1 MVAITER
8 AEWAEQIRQIEAND
22 PVQGGEN
29 GIDNIPHQQLANRT
43 AYLKKQFDDLK
54 KNHLSNNDLENS
66 LDSDDS
72 NKALTAN
79 QGKILKELIDSK
91 SSQDDFTQSFAQ
103 NGYCKLP
110 NGLVLQWGF
119 VPASQLRIILAQSR
133 ECSAVVNLPIAFQ
146 HHCLNATATI
156 KATKVGYWLDLFAQV
171 VAFDNT
177 SLTLQTATIEG
188 YINADGYDGIF
199 WQAIG
204 F

>member
-54 KNHLSNNDLENS
+54 KNHLSNNDLEDG
-66 LDSDDS
+66 LDSDAS

-110 NGLVLQWGF
+110 NGLMMQWGYYHLDANPNDTEHRVSF
-119 VPASQLRIILAQSR
+119 PTPFDRACFSLIGTRVAIAGNTHEGDGGML
-133 ECSAVVNLPIAFQ
+133 VIAFNQ
-146 HHCLNATATI
+146 NEFRVALQNFNAT
-156 KATKVGYWLDLFAQV
+156 
-171 VAFDNT
+171 
-177 SLTLQTATIEG
+177 S
-188 YINADGYDGIF
+188 NAVRGFY